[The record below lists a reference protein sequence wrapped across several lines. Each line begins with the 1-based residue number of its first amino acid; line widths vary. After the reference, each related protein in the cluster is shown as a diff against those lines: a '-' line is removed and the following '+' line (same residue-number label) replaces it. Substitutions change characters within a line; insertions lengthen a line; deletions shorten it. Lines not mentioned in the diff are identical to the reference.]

1 MFSVKN
7 LKLNWLTD
15 FSWSLFWVA
24 ILLII
29 PTLVIAWLSFA
40 RQDYFRQHLEN
51 MILPGYL
58 LLIFSF
64 CLILLGWLLLHIIKP
79 VVNNR
84 FLWLVGLAV
93 FAISLV
99 TVPLLSRDTAAYALN
114 ADMLYHGHFNP
125 YTEPISLGR
134 QSSQLG
140 SLWWL
145 DYPSPYGPVFLLL
158 LGLPFLLSFGNLLLF
173 IFSYKLLVLLA
184 FGLIAYLF
192 SRYRRLHHLPDY
204 LDWLFLLNPAL
215 IINWLLEG
223 HQEIFIVI
231 SLLWLLNYR
240 HKFSSQLLILLS
252 AGLIKITAVIIWPL
266 SWFKDQLFS
275 WKRFFIANLIFVF
288 SWLLFFI
295 LINLSP
301 LAFWQK
307 NLAFSSK
314 YCFYNCSPLITISD
328 QLWSSEAGLIRLL
341 LFTTA
346 YLASLYFFLF
356 KKYQPLKFIIW
367 SFMALF
373 FINTKWL
380 TPWYPTLIIP
390 FSLLIKGR
398 KYFYL
403 TVLLTA
409 YCLWHY
415 LGL

>member
-1 MFSVKN
+1 VFRTR
-7 LKLNWLTD
+7 LAKLNWLTN
-15 FSWSLFWVA
+15 FSWPLFLVA
-24 ILLII
+24 ILFII
-29 PTLVIAWLSFA
+29 PSLVIAWLSFI
-40 RQDYFRQHLEN
+40 RQDYFQQHLEN
-51 MILPGYL
+51 MDLSGYL
-58 LLIFSF
+58 LLTLCF
-64 CLILLGWLLLHIIKP
+64 CCYLLGWLLLIVIKP
-79 VVNNR
+79 VINNC
-84 FLWLVGLAV
+84 FLWSLAV
-93 FAISLV
+93 IVFVASLV
-99 TVPLLSRDTAAYALN
+99 TVPLLSRDAASYALN
-114 ADMLYHGHFNP
+114 ADIVYHSHANP
-125 YTEPISLGR
+125 YIESVSLGR
-134 QSSQLG
+134 QSARLG

-145 DYPSPYGPVFLLL
+145 DSPSPYGPLFLLL
-158 LGLPFLLSFGNLLLF
+158 LGLPFLLSFANLLLF

-184 FGLIAYLF
+184 FGLTVYLF
-192 SRYRRLHHLPDY
+192 SRYRRQHNLPAY
-204 LDWLFLLNPAL
+204 FDWLFLLNPAL

-231 SLLWLLNYR
+231 SLLWFLNYR

-266 SWFKDQLFS
+266 SWFKNKIFNWQ
-275 WKRFFIANLIFVF
+275 RFFIANLVFIF
-288 SWLLFFI
+288 SWLLFFV

-301 LAFWQK
+301 LNFWQK
-307 NLAFSSK
+307 NLAFANQH
-314 YCFYNCSPLITISD
+314 CFYTCSPLIIVSD
-328 QLWSSEAGLIRLL
+328 AIWSSQAGLVRLV
-341 LFTTA
+341 LFIAT
-346 YLASLYFFLF
+346 YLISLYLFLF
-356 KKYQPLKFIIW
+356 KKHQPLKFIVW